1 MKTKSN
7 TTIKKIEDYWNPY
20 LCQFQQDEYSI
31 EVSAIQE
38 DMLTLI
44 SPFINATYNK
54 PIDEL
59 IQLNYVNTG
68 LTRKK
73 CFEKGIS
80 SNEIDDVAC
89 ALCYV
94 EKNFRLFYLKDYFI
108 DADLSNKFTDE
119 DIWKL
124 IIEIWSESEFNCSTE
139 VSRNIWHEIFMYRP
153 RPVVLIK
160 FLPQIFDVYR
170 GGSKEGFSWTRDI
183 EVARWFQKR
192 TELIGIKSFLM
203 KVTVHRDDVL
213 FARESESEIV
223 IDPDS
228 LVSLG
233 KLNDIKTFGSGD
245 I

>member
-1 MKTKSN
+1 MKTKSI
-7 TTIKKIEDYWNPY
+7 TSSKKIEDYWNPY
-20 LCQFQQDEYSI
+20 LCQFQCGEYSI
-31 EVSAIQE
+31 EESAIEE

-59 IQLNYVNTG
+59 IKLNYVNTG
-68 LTRKK
+68 LTRKR
-73 CFEKGIS
+73 CFEKSIA

-94 EKNFRLFYLKDYFI
+94 EKNFRLLYLKEYFI
-108 DADLSNKFTDE
+108 DTDLSNKFTDE

-139 VSRNIWHEIFMYRP
+139 VSRNNWHEIFMHRP
-153 RPVVLIK
+153 RPAVLIK
-160 FLPQIFDVYR
+160 SLPQTFDVYR

-192 TELIGIKSFLM
+192 TDLIGIKSFLM
-203 KVTVHRDDVL
+203 KVTVDRDDVL
-213 FARESESEIV
+213 FTRDSESEIV

-228 LVSLG
+228 LVSLR
-233 KLNDIKTFGSGD
+233 KLNDIKTFGTKHT
-245 I
+245 